1 MTETIDGLDF
11 NEASLPDALRVLLP
25 FYRRF
30 AVADDGERERLIE
43 AAAPTDLEQLVQA
56 VNPLWRDINAFLD
69 IDSGSN
75 EEGLTDS
82 LAQAAME
89 AQIELKN
96 RSL

>member
-1 MTETIDGLDF
+1 LTETIDDLDF
-11 NEASLPDALRVLLP
+11 DETSLPGPLCPLLP

-43 AAAPTDLEQLVQA
+43 AAAPADLEQLVQA

-75 EEGLTDS
+75 EKGLTDS

-89 AQIELKN
+89 AQIELRN

>member
-1 MTETIDGLDF
+1 LTETIDDLDF
-11 NEASLPDALRVLLP
+11 DETSLPGPLRPLLP

-43 AAAPTDLEQLVQA
+43 AAAPADLEQLVQA

-89 AQIELKN
+89 AQIELRN

>member
-1 MTETIDGLDF
+1 MTETIDDLDF
-11 NEASLPDALRVLLP
+11 DETSLPGPLRPLVP

-30 AVADDGERERLIE
+30 AVADDGQRERLIE
-43 AAAPTDLEQLVQA
+43 AASPADLEQLVQA

-75 EEGLTDS
+75 EEVLTDS

-89 AQIELKN
+89 AQIELRN

>member
-11 NEASLPDALRVLLP
+11 QETSLPDALRALLP
-25 FYRRF
+25 YYRRF

-43 AAAPTDLEQLVQA
+43 AAAAADLDQLVQA
-56 VNPLWRDINAFLD
+56 VNPLWPEINAFLVN
-69 IDSGSN
+69 DSGSS
-75 EEGLTDS
+75 EAGLTDS

>member
-1 MTETIDGLDF
+1 MTETIDDLDF
-11 NEASLPDALRVLLP
+11 DETSLPGPLRPLVP

-43 AAAPTDLEQLVQA
+43 AAAPADLEQLVQA

-89 AQIELKN
+89 AQIELRN

>member
-1 MTETIDGLDF
+1 LTETIDDLAFD
-11 NEASLPDALRVLLP
+11 ETSLPGPLRPLVP

-43 AAAPTDLEQLVQA
+43 AAAPADLEQLVQA

-82 LAQAAME
+82 LAQAAMQ
-89 AQIELKN
+89 AQIELRN

>member
-1 MTETIDGLDF
+1 LTETIDDLDF
-11 NEASLPDALRVLLP
+11 DETSLPGPLRPLVP

-43 AAAPTDLEQLVQA
+43 AAAPADLEQLVQA

-89 AQIELKN
+89 AQIELRN